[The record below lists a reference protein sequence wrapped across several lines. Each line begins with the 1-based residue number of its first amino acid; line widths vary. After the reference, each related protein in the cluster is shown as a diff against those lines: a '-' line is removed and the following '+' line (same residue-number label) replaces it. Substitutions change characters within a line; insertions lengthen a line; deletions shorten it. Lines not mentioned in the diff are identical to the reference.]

1 MKHRALLHT
10 LAGLMLVG
18 GMTSCVSQ
26 DEHQRA
32 IALAEMY
39 QDEKLALEAELARK
53 NKMVEQLTGE
63 INTVEAR
70 ARQDLNGGVSS
81 EELLSLQ
88 DQLRNL
94 DRAPNG
100 VERFTVDGGYV
111 YMIQDNVLFASGSA
125 DMSAEGAKELR
136 ALAVQIKENAHGQIF
151 VRGHTDSDP
160 IKKPATLAKFPK
172 GNLQLSSERAVS
184 VARILIDDGKIGAK
198 SVTTMGF
205 GQHQPVKPNN
215 SAENKRLNR
224 RVEIFVADPKTP

>member
-10 LAGLMLVG
+10 MAGLMLVG

-53 NKMVEQLTGE
+53 NQMVDQLTGE

-70 ARQDLNGGVSS
+70 ARQENSGGVSP

-94 DRAPNG
+94 DRAPKG

-125 DMSAEGAKELR
+125 AMSDDGAKEIR
-136 ALAVQIKENAHGQIF
+136 SLAARIKAEPHGQIF

-160 IKKPATLAKFPK
+160 IKKPATQKKFPK

-198 SVTTMGF
+198 NVTTMGF
-205 GQHQPVKPNN
+205 GQHQPVKVNN

-224 RVEIFVADPKTP
+224 RVEIFVADPATP